1 MSTTTNPAKDKQ
13 NKFRAMHAM
22 WWRWIGPKLP
32 VVLLSILI
40 VYALFPMV
48 WVVLTAF
55 KPENEIVTANLM
67 YLPQNPTFE
76 NFDRMWRRSNFP
88 SLMANSLVVTLM
100 TVSMCLSLATLAAYS
115 ISRYRFRGR
124 NALLLTY
131 LSIRMFPFVL
141 MLIPAFI
148 ILRDL
153 GLLDTRFGLALAYTT
168 FSLPIAVWFMKNF
181 FDAVP
186 SEIEDAAR
194 IDGCSRM
201 MVLLRIMLPLTL
213 PGLAA
218 TAVLVGIGAWNEYLF
233 ALMLTTSGGSRT
245 WPVGVQLMVGD
256 FQLPFGQLAAA
267 GVLTITPIIIAYVIA
282 GRRMVEGLMAGGVKG

>member
-1 MSTTTNPAKDKQ
+1 MSTTTSPTELSQAEV
-13 NKFRAMHAM
+13 RAMR
-22 WWRWIGPKLP
+22 WRSIKRKLP
-32 VVLLSILI
+32 VILLSMLI

-48 WVVLTAF
+48 WILITSL
-55 KPENEIVTANLM
+55 KPERDIVTATLQ

-76 NFDRMWRRSNFP
+76 NYVTMWRRSGFP
-88 SLMANSLVVTLM
+88 RLMTNSLVVSLM
-100 TVSMCLSLATLAAYS
+100 TVGMSLSLGTLAAYS
-115 ISRYRFRGR
+115 ISRYKFRGR
-124 NALLLTY
+124 NALMLTY

-168 FSLPIAVWFMKNF
+168 FSLPISIWFMKNF

-186 SEIEDAAR
+186 AEIEDAAR
-194 IDGCSRM
+194 VDGCTRM
-201 MVLLRIMLPLTL
+201 GVLGRIVLPLTL

-218 TAVLVGIGAWNEYLF
+218 TGVLIGIGAWNEYLF

-245 WPVGVQLMVGD
+245 WPVGVQLMVGE

-267 GVLTITPIIIAYVIA
+267 GIVTISPILIAYAFV
-282 GRRMVEGLMAGGVKG
+282 GRTMVKGLMAGGVKG